1 MDDLIKA
8 MSVPDLNKG
17 DIFVSMS
24 EMEFYEP
31 SAVCALLAQ
40 LTRWKLVE
48 GRAVTV
54 LPERRRNSVVGY
66 IRHMGFFQGPNTGS
80 GRTRGQAVPWFRV

>member
-1 MDDLIKA
+1 MSEHAFVQLPARAGSADMDDLIKA

-31 SAVCALLAQ
+31 GAEHGV
-40 LTRWKLVE
+40 RP
-48 GRAVTV
+48 
-54 LPERRRNSVVGY
+54 LPVKSRD
-66 IRHMGFFQGPNTGS
+66 
-80 GRTRGQAVPWFRV
+80 